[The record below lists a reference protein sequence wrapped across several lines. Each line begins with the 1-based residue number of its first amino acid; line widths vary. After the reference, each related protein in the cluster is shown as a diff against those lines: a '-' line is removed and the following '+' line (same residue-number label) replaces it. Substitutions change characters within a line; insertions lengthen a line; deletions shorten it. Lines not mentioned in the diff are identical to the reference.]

1 MERRVLTLLL
11 VATVMVLVWAEM
23 GLLAWFLAGQTTGWL
38 LTTPELTSPWWLR
51 WWASWVS
58 GSGGSSLPSTK
69 IDSPP
74 AATPPQQNTW
84 PPHTPQTKPS
94 GRSRHAEPPR
104 PPAPSVSFARLSTG
118 SGAKERSG
126 TSSSATTTTRS
137 DEECPC
143 RR

>member
-23 GLLAWFLAGQTTGWL
+23 GLLAWFLAAQTTGWL

-69 IDSPP
+69 IDSPT

-84 PPHTPQTKPS
+84 PPHTPQTNI
-94 GRSRHAEPPR
+94 R
-104 PPAPSVSFARLSTG
+104 PVATRGTAPAARALGFLRETVY
-118 SGAKERSG
+118 
-126 TSSSATTTTRS
+126 
-137 DEECPC
+137 
-143 RR
+143 